1 MEDLF
6 NWTVHLHYGE
16 VLSNTEKNI
25 LPYLCLRVYHNK
37 GLPEVNLV
45 KLVTK
50 GCTKRK
56 ALNRLLFL
64 VFLSYWVDIL
74 TRQHEK
80 KKKQSRCFPKRI
92 KTLTYA
98 GINFFQ
104 NACPSWRKNFELC
117 PPTTLQKLAQSL
129 CGRRH
134 HHNGAY
140 FEGLTKKT
148 RGVSHCDL
156 TITYIK
162 GRRGPFSWSFPSI
175 RPVIHPWMAS
185 YNNPLQCE
193 GWKTPVVLQFAKS

>member
-1 MEDLF
+1 MLVNGGRSLQLKSASSLWRGTFKHRE
-6 NWTVHLHYGE
+6 
-16 VLSNTEKNI
+16 NI

-37 GLPEVNLV
+37 GLPEVELSGGLNLV

-64 VFLSYWVDIL
+64 VFLSYWVDSM
-74 TRQHEK
+74 RK
-80 KKKQSRCFPKRI
+80 KKNQSRCFSKRI

-104 NACPSWRKNFELC
+104 NACRSWRKNFELC

-129 CGRRH
+129 CGCRH

-162 GRRGPFSWSFPSI
+162 GRPGPFS
-175 RPVIHPWMAS
+175 
-185 YNNPLQCE
+185 
-193 GWKTPVVLQFAKS
+193 